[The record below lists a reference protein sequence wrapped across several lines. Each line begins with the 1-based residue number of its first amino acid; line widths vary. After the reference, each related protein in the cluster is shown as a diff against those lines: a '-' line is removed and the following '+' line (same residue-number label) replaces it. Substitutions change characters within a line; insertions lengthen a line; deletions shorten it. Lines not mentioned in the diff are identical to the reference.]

1 MYRPPY
7 SETRVYSLR
16 YVINIL
22 CLNRMVYKTLKTRRK
37 RRAKRRT
44 KIRRRGGGPGPTISF
59 ISYGNDKYKSSK
71 ERIKKEAEEMGI
83 FNGNI
88 RIYSPDDLNQEFK
101 AAVGPT
107 LQEYRGGGYWLW
119 KPYIIND
126 MLNQL
131 KEDDI
136 LLYAD
141 AGCALQPV
149 GLPRLKEYID
159 MISKASGKCIL
170 AMRLEYPENNWT
182 SSAIF
187 EHFGIQPEDERA
199 TSNQIL
205 ATVSMYRKCKES
217 MALVSAWLKVAMEYP
232 ELFTNKDHNESKKKR
247 PEFSENRHD
256 QSIFSVLLK
265 SPPHSDNT
273 VIIDEEIEARDK
285 NVSKFPIFA
294 GRSRN

>member
-1 MYRPPY
+1 VYRPPY

-44 KIRRRGGGPGPTISF
+44 KIRRRGGGTEPTLSF
-59 ISYGNDKYKSSK
+59 ISYGNDDFKSAK
-71 ERIKKEAEEMGI
+71 ERVKKQAEEMGI

-88 RIYSPDDLNQEFK
+88 RIYSPEDLSSEFK

-107 LQEYRGGGYWLW
+107 LQEKRGGGYWSW

-126 MLNQL
+126 MLNQM

-149 GLPRLKEYID
+149 GLSRLKEYID

-170 AMRLEYPENNWT
+170 AMRLEFPENNWT

-205 ATVSMYRKCKES
+205 ATVSMYRKCKET
-217 MALVSAWLKVAMEYP
+217 MALVSAWLKVAMEHP
-232 ELFTNKDHNESKKKR
+232 ELFTDKDNDESKKKR
-247 PEFSENRHD
+247 PAFTENRHD

-265 SPPHSDNT
+265 SPPHSEST

-285 NVSKFPIFA
+285 NISKFPIFA
-294 GRSRN
+294 GRSRD